1 MIYAAGLD
9 NLLTFIIILSVAGV
23 AAFIAFFIYR
33 LLHPKM
39 KKDDDK
45 PEEET
50 MVKEELNRVLEE
62 VEDEETAKAISEYK
76 DEDDK

>member
-1 MIYAAGLD
+1 MAISIIW
-9 NLLTFIIILSVAGV
+9 FIIILSVAGV